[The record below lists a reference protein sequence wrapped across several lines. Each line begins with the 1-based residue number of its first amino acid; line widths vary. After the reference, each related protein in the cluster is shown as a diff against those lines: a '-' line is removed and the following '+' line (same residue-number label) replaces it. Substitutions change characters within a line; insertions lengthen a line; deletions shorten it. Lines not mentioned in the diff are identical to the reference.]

1 METLEAIF
9 TRRSIRKFLKT
20 PVADEKIEILLRAA
34 MSAPSA
40 VNEQP
45 WAFIVLTDPN
55 LFGEIMRVHPY
66 AAMLKT
72 APLAILV
79 CGDLAKEKAPGNWP
93 LDCANAAE
101 NMLLAAH
108 ASGLGAVWCGV
119 YPEPGRM
126 RALATLLHLPRE
138 VLPFALIVIGY
149 AEGQAAAPAER
160 FTYDRVHLNGW
171 LRPYREDGG

>member
-9 TRRSIRKFLKT
+9 TRRSIRKFLAT
-20 PVADEKIEILLRAA
+20 PVEEEKIEILLRAA

-45 WAFIVLTDPN
+45 WAFIVLTDRD
-55 LFGEIMRVHPY
+55 LFAEIMRVHPY

-79 CGDLAKEKAPGNWP
+79 CGDLAREKAPGNWP
-93 LDCANAAE
+93 LDCANATE
-101 NMLLAAH
+101 NLLLAAH

-126 RALATLLHLPRE
+126 RALAALLHLPRE
-138 VLPFALIVIGY
+138 ILPFALIASGY
-149 AEGQAAAPAER
+149 ADGQAAMPAER
-160 FTYDRVHLNGW
+160 FSFERVHRNDW
-171 LRPYREDGG
+171 SRSYREEGG